1 MIGVEFTRSLN
12 QVVCLGAH
20 PDDIE
25 VGAAGLLRRLAERN
39 VDTEFVF
46 AIAAG
51 DSRRSD
57 EAASSAK
64 DLLGD
69 RVTVS
74 CAELTDGFLPYSHAA
89 EVKEFFKTLPGD
101 TVDLV
106 LAPHV
111 QDRHQDHRFVAELAH
126 QIFRKQMILEY
137 EIVKLEGDLGSP
149 SVYVP
154 LSATQMAEKIDH
166 LSRHFPSQH
175 GKPWYDGDMFSGLM
189 RLRGVESLAPD
200 GYAEAFHATR
210 ISLG

>member
-25 VGAAGLLRRLAERN
+25 VGATGLLRQLAERN
-39 VDTEFVF
+39 TDTEFLF

-51 DSRRSD
+51 DSRRSE
-57 EAASSAK
+57 EAAASAK

-69 RVTVS
+69 RVNVS
-74 CAELTDGFLPYSHAA
+74 CAGLTDGFLPYSHA
-89 EVKEFFKTLPGD
+89 VDTKKFFKALSSE

-106 LAPHV
+106 LAPHT

-126 QIFRKQMILEY
+126 QLFRKQMILEY

-154 LSATQMAEKIDH
+154 LSTTQMADKLDH

-175 GKPWYDGDMFSGLM
+175 GKHWYDQDMFSGLM